1 MRLLAALLI
10 VPALG
15 APAAL
20 RAQPASVAAR
30 TTGYATGYVAARPLP
45 RGTVLAAEDMAPAAP
60 NGASRAAAAA
70 PVGAAPVGWTTRRL
84 IAAGEPLRAP
94 AVAPPDAIRSGQ
106 PVDVVFSDG
115 AIALR
120 LKGTA
125 LNAAALGARVAVRI
139 DARRRLEG
147 VAVGPSTVQLR

>member
-1 MRLLAALLI
+1 MRLASAVAAALVAALL
-10 VPALG
+10 

-20 RAQPASVAAR
+20 VAQPGAAAR
-30 TTGYATGYVAARPLP
+30 APRAATGYVATRPLP
-45 RGTVLAAEDMAPAAP
+45 RGTVLAADDMAPAAP
-60 NGASRAAAAA
+60 NAA
-70 PVGAAPVGWTTRRL
+70 GSAPVGWTTKRM

-106 PVDVVFSDG
+106 PVDVVYSDG
-115 AIALR
+115 AIRLR

-125 LNAAALGARVAVRI
+125 LNAAPVGARVAVRI

>member
-1 MRLLAALLI
+1 MRLASAVLAALL
-10 VPALG
+10 

-20 RAQPASVAAR
+20 LAQPR
-30 TTGYATGYVAARPLP
+30 ATAGYVATRALP
-45 RGTVLAAEDMAPAAP
+45 RGTVLAADDMAPAAP
-60 NGASRAAAAA
+60 NAA
-70 PVGAAPVGWTTRRL
+70 GAAPLGWTTKRL

-106 PVDVVFSDG
+106 PVDVVYSDG
-115 AIALR
+115 AIRLR

-125 LNAAALGARVAVRI
+125 LNAAPVGARVAVRI

>member
-1 MRLLAALLI
+1 M
-10 VPALG
+10 
-15 APAAL
+15 
-20 RAQPASVAAR
+20 
-30 TTGYATGYVAARPLP
+30 ATRPLP
-45 RGTVLAAEDMAPAAP
+45 RGTVLAADDMAPAAP
-60 NGASRAAAAA
+60 NAS
-70 PVGAAPVGWTTRRL
+70 GAAPVGWTTKRM

-106 PVDVVFSDG
+106 PVDVVYSDG
-115 AIALR
+115 AIRLR

-125 LNAAALGARVAVRI
+125 LNAAPVGARVAVRI

>member
-1 MRLLAALLI
+1 MRLASAVLAALL
-10 VPALG
+10 

-20 RAQPASVAAR
+20 VAQPRA
-30 TTGYATGYVAARPLP
+30 TTGDVATRALP
-45 RGTVLAAEDMAPAAP
+45 RGTVLAADDMAPAAP
-60 NGASRAAAAA
+60 DAA
-70 PVGAAPVGWTTRRL
+70 GAAPLGWTTKRL

-106 PVDVVFSDG
+106 PVDVVYSDG
-115 AIALR
+115 AIRLR

-125 LNAAALGARVAVRI
+125 LNAAPVGARVAVRI